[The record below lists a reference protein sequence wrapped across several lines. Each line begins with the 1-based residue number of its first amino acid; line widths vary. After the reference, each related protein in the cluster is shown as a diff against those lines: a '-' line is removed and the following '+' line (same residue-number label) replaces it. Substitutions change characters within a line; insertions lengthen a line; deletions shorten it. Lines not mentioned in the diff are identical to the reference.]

1 LFINL
6 NGMHINLFNNSY
18 IGENDQYKLVF
29 ESLYPVMCQF
39 ARKFVNDYDS
49 AADVTQEVFI
59 ELWRQRQKFESYDQ
73 VKAFLYLSIKNKCLN
88 IIKHQNVKA
97 KYADEILGTENETD
111 LFIIEEEVINNLI
124 NAVEK
129 LPEQQKQVI
138 LLGMQGFK
146 NEEIAE
152 KMQISVNTVKFHKKA
167 AYHSLRSKISDSLLA
182 LILF

>member
-1 LFINL
+1 
-6 NGMHINLFNNSY
+6 MQFNWHTNSRDS
-18 IGENDQYKLVF
+18 ENDQYKLIF
-29 ESLYPVMCQF
+29 ESLYPVMCLF

-49 AADVTQEVFI
+49 AADVTQEVLI
-59 ELWRQRQKFESYDQ
+59 ELWRQREKFESYDQ
-73 VKAFLYLSIKNKCLN
+73 VKAFLYLSIKNRCLN
-88 IIKHQNVKA
+88 IIKHQIVKA

-111 LFIIEEEVINNLI
+111 LFIIEEEVINNLT
-124 NAVEK
+124 NAVES

-138 LLGMQGFK
+138 LLGMHGLK

-167 AYHSLRSKISDSLLA
+167 AYQSLRSKISDSLFA